1 MLPVTEILSW
11 ALVIPT
17 YQRQTILLR
26 CLSGAAQQTLPPK
39 EIIVIDASPDWETTY
54 QQVMQTLANQHPSIN
69 WKYLP
74 ANRLSSAAQRNQGI
88 DLATADIV
96 FLIDDDSLMYPEC
109 AQEVIRLY
117 AQDIQ
122 HQVAGIMPKLE
133 ALPPDS
139 QEQFEAVNNNPISF
153 RSKLANGVKIYQAK
167 LRYFAKQ
174 LIKDDDIF
182 IPYEFAFPKYTLPE
196 TLKDMATHP
205 VPMIHGARMSYRRE
219 ILTQVRFEET
229 LECYAVNEDNDVCYR
244 ASRLGML
251 LHALQARICH
261 LQTPE
266 GRLTRFTTTALWG
279 LNQVVLHRFH
289 STDLQRF
296 NQQFRKLLWQRLW
309 TQALKDVLDRR
320 WTLPSARGIGFV
332 LRHYQA
338 ILAMTPET
346 LRAEYPVFQQQL
358 INRDSQNRRSKMTQI
373 TKK

>member
-1 MLPVTEILSW
+1 MTETPSW
-11 ALVIPT
+11 AVVIPT

-26 CLSGAAQQTLPPK
+26 CLHCAAQQTLPPK
-39 EIIVIDASPDWETTY
+39 EIIVIDASPNWETTC
-54 QQVMQTLANQHPSIN
+54 QQVMQTLANQHSLID

-74 ANRLSSAAQRNQGI
+74 AKRLSSAAQRNQGI

-96 FLIDDDSLMYPEC
+96 FLIDDDSLMYPNC
-109 AQEVIRLY
+109 AQEVISIY
-117 AQDIQ
+117 ARDTQ

-139 QEQFEAVNNNPISF
+139 QESSPSRDNHSKPL
-153 RSKLANGVKIYQAK
+153 RSNLANKIKIFQAK

-182 IPYEFAFPKYTLPE
+182 IPYDFTFPKYTLPE
-196 TLKDMATHP
+196 TLQGMATHP
-205 VPMIHGARMSYRRE
+205 VAMIHGARMSYRRE
-219 ILTQVRFEET
+219 ILTPVRFEET

-266 GRLTRFTTTALWG
+266 GRLSRFTTTALWG

-289 STDLQRF
+289 STNLQQF
-296 NQQFRKLLWQRLW
+296 NQRFRKLLWHRLW
-309 TQALKDVLDRR
+309 TQALKDILDRR

-338 ILAMTPET
+338 ILAMTPER
-346 LRAEYPVFQQQL
+346 LRAEYPAFQQWL
-358 INRDSQNRRSKMTQI
+358 VNRDSHNRGI
-373 TKK
+373 D

>member
-1 MLPVTEILSW
+1 MSPVTETLTW

-17 YQRQTILLR
+17 YQRQAILLR
-26 CLSGAAQQTLPPK
+26 CLSCAAQQTLPPQ
-39 EIIVIDASPDWETTY
+39 EIIVIDASPDWQATY
-54 QQVMQTLANQHPSIN
+54 QQIMQTLANQHSSID

-117 AQDIQ
+117 AQDTQ

-139 QEQFEAVNNNPISF
+139 QEQSGAVNNNPISF
-153 RSKLANGVKIYQAK
+153 RSKLANGIKIYQAK
-167 LRYFAKQ
+167 LRYIAKQ

-182 IPYEFAFPKYTLPE
+182 IPYDFAFPKYTLPE
-196 TLKDMATHP
+196 TLKNMATHP

-229 LECYAVNEDNDVCYR
+229 LERYAVNEDNDVCYR

-289 STDLQRF
+289 SANLQQFNQRF
-296 NQQFRKLLWQRLW
+296 RQLLWQRLW
-309 TQALKDVLDRR
+309 TQALKDILDRR

-338 ILAMTPET
+338 ILAMTSEQ
-346 LRAEYPVFQQQL
+346 LQAEYPTFQQQL
-358 INRDSQNRRSKMTQI
+358 INRDSQNRRN
-373 TKK
+373 